1 MVIKILFSKSSF
13 AALIH
18 SLYLHSIP
26 TEPTCQNSF
35 SFFYPRPPSPISLLR
50 PLSLPAPSR
59 ASAGHG
65 RTSSLHPPADY
76 SHLRPQKSNH
86 RCPHLAHLPSYPLH
100 HLWLGC
106 MPPTAARARCGPLG
120 TMELWRWGRGEA
132 PACAERPQRLGGAA
146 MATGE
151 LRPPLPASSG
161 ARLHFCMLDQQAS
174 GPVEMFHASQIV

>member
-1 MVIKILFSKSSF
+1 MSPRVKIIFPLFTP
-13 AALIH
+13 AL
-18 SLYLHSIP
+18 P
-26 TEPTCQNSF
+26 
-35 SFFYPRPPSPISLLR
+35 
-50 PLSLPAPSR
+50 PLSLFYGLSLSLLPPR

-65 RTSSLHPPADY
+65 RTSSLHRPADY

-120 TMELWRWGRGEA
+120 TMELRRGRRSELRRARASCGGGRSELWRWGCGEA
-132 PACAERPQRLGGAA
+132 PARVEWPQRLCGAA

-151 LRPPLPASSG
+151 LRPPLPVNSG

-174 GPVEMFHASQIV
+174 GSVEMFHASQIV